1 MKKQTTV
8 VDYLNNL
15 SQERQNEIRDFVKEI
30 RMNDILKHK
39 LKKFVK
45 TQGYTLN
52 VTKFNQLG
60 DKNG

>member
-1 MKKQTTV
+1 MKQTTV

-15 SQERQNEIRDFVKEI
+15 SQERQNEIRDFVKEV

-39 LKKFVK
+39 LKTFVK
-45 TQGYTLN
+45 NQGYTLN
-52 VTKFNQLG
+52 VNKLTKLG